1 VEGKTDQI
9 IFIKLELNSNSF
21 LKIDTMETFTFHL
34 SGAEHILCIW
44 IKQGDFIGTHSTP
57 LYLHI
62 PKGTVQRTRFPQQMI
77 GDFTEII
84 IGRLEEGEERIILLE
99 SVPKD
104 NVSLLIRS
112 EFCIIL
118 SPFLPDRKEHQEK
131 AQIALFSCR
140 LADYMEHIE
149 KYLMNIH
156 IRGPVPTEFDI
167 ACFEYEFQDMIQTL
181 YWDIYNHVPSKEQKI
196 LLEWCIGMKE
206 FMYKPKGDLDA
217 VLEITRI
224 LAHNAI
230 CFGTGRVDVL

>member
-1 VEGKTDQI
+1 MEGKTDQI

-21 LKIDTMETFTFHL
+21 VKIDTMETFTFHL
-34 SGAEHILCIW
+34 SGAEHILCLW
-44 IKQGDFIGTHSTP
+44 IKQGDSSTCSTP

-62 PKGTVQRTRFPQQMI
+62 PKIAVQRTRFPQQMI

-104 NVSLLIRS
+104 NISLLIRS

-118 SPFLPDRKEHQEK
+118 SPFLPDRKEHLEK

-181 YWDIYNHVPSKEQKI
+181 YWDIYNHAPSKEQTI

-224 LAHNAI
+224 LAHNAM
-230 CFGTGRVDVL
+230 CFGTGRVDVI